1 MSSDCWTSGSRVDS
15 LFVSS
20 FSAEC
25 SERFKESV
33 GVPIK
38 IRGQISKLSEKL
50 RFYLVQALQSMQ
62 MDGIFHC
69 KGSK

>member
-38 IRGQISKLSEKL
+38 IRG
-50 RFYLVQALQSMQ
+50 
-62 MDGIFHC
+62 
-69 KGSK
+69 